1 MSNTLSVRL
10 EPHEVEDVH
19 TAMRLRGIRT
29 RSDFARQAIA
39 RAVAATRMEM
49 AQFSA
54 RPQLQSPVPA
64 ADNPNQPCR
73 SGGPA
78 AGQVQEVQP

>member
-49 AQFSA
+49 AQFSV
-54 RPQLQSPVPA
+54 RPPLQSPAPA
-64 ADNPNQPCR
+64 ADQPTPCR
-73 SGGPA
+73 SGGHA
-78 AGQVQEVQP
+78 AGQVQEEQS